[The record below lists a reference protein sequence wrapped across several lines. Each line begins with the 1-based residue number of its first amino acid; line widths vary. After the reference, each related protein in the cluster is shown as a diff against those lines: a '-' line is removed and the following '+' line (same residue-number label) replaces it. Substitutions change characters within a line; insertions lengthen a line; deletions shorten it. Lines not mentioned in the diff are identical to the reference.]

1 MNKILILLTALFS
14 PLALAQSCQEQDQ
27 KIAQAYTDMVKFGS
41 YGTSEWD
48 KFEPA
53 YERFY
58 EFLPNYLAQPDS
70 VLCNFAQTKQA
81 GVKIR
86 QSDDKK
92 IRTFS
97 WDQETGGTLHEF
109 DSLWQYQDQKGNWKL
124 TEGEGQNII
133 QVFTA
138 NLNDKTYYWLVEYG
152 IAFGRLHGTS
162 ATLYQIKDELEPAK
176 LIKTSTLTHQ
186 IGYSFDPSS
195 EYDLAFE
202 KRNNHIRYDEK
213 NKVLSFPVI
222 IQTKEYEYGKVTKKR
237 IRYQFNGEYFVRQA
251 TH

>member
-1 MNKILILLTALFS
+1 
-14 PLALAQSCQEQDQ
+14 
-27 KIAQAYTDMVKFGS
+27 MVEFGS

-53 YERFY
+53 YKRFY
-58 EFLPNYLAQPDS
+58 DLLLTYLAQPDS
-70 VLCNFAQTKQA
+70 VLCDFVQTKQA
-81 GVKIR
+81 GVQIR
-86 QSDDKK
+86 QSDDRK

-109 DSLWQYQDQKGNWKL
+109 DSLWQYQAQKGNWKI
-124 TEGEGQNII
+124 TEGEGKNII

-138 NLNDKTYYWLVEYG
+138 NLNGKTYNWLVEYG

-162 ATLYQIKDELEPAK
+162 ATLYQINDELEPAR

-186 IGYSFDPSS
+186 ISYSFDPSS
-195 EYDLAFE
+195 EYDVDFE
-202 KRNNHIRYDEK
+202 KRNNDILYDDK
-213 NKVLSFPVI
+213 SKVLSFPVI

-237 IRYQFNGEYFVRQA
+237 IRYQFNGEYFVRQ
-251 TH
+251 TNK

>member
-27 KIAQAYTDMVKFGS
+27 KIAQAYTDMMKFGS
-41 YGTSEWD
+41 YGTSEWE

-58 EFLPNYLAQPDS
+58 ERLPNYLAQTDS
-70 VLCNFAQTKQA
+70 VLCDFAQTKQA
-81 GVKIR
+81 GVKVL
-86 QSDDKK
+86 QSDDQK

-97 WDQETGGTLHEF
+97 WDQETGGTMHEF

-124 TEGEGQNII
+124 KRGEGKNII
-133 QVFTA
+133 LIFTA

-162 ATLYQIKDELEPAK
+162 ATLYQINDELEPAK

-195 EYDLAFE
+195 EYDVDFE
-202 KRNNHIRYDEK
+202 KRNNDILYDDK
-213 NKVLSFPVI
+213 SKVLSFPVI

-251 TH
+251 TN